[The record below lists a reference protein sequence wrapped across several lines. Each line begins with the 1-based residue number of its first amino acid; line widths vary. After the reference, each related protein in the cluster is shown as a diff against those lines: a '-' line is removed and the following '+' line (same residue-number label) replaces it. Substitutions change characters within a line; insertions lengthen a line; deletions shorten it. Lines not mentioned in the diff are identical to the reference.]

1 MDQHVDT
8 NKQNLLGPS
17 PMDQHVDT
25 NNQNLLG
32 PSPMD
37 QHFNTNKLTW
47 PKLPAQHADS

>member
-8 NKQNLLGPS
+8 NK
-17 PMDQHVDT
+17 
-25 NNQNLLG
+25 QNLLG